1 MDGSVSST
9 PREPSTREQNNGS
22 SSNIDRWLLEARD
35 GSQSALGK
43 AFEAGRKYLLT
54 IANEALD
61 DRLRAKVGASDL
73 VQDTYVEAQRSF
85 GQFRGNNE
93 KEFYGWLGGIL
104 DHRLANCVRHYCQTQ
119 QRLIDR
125 ELSGEAWEQA
135 LGRVSDGGLTPGAA
149 LAEQEDQRRA
159 RMALQRLEEPWRS
172 ALIERTWQGAAFAEI
187 GARRNCSADAAR
199 KLWARAVDK
208 LGRILQEIE

>member
-1 MDGSVSST
+1 MDASVSSAGK
-9 PREPSTREQNNGS
+9 PSPREQNNGPS
-22 SSNIDRWLLEARD
+22 GNVDRWLRDARD

-54 IANEALD
+54 IANNALD

-73 VQDTYVEAQRSF
+73 VQDTYVEAQRCF
-85 GQFRGNNE
+85 GQFRGKSE
-93 KEFYGWLGGIL
+93 QEFYGWLAGIL
-104 DHRLANCVRHYCQTQ
+104 DHRLANCVRRYCQTQ
-119 QRLIDR
+119 QRKIDR

-135 LGRVSDGGLTPGAA
+135 LGRVSDGDLTPGAA

-159 RMALQRLEEPWRS
+159 RIALEQLEEPWRS
-172 ALIERTWQGAAFAEI
+172 VLIERTWQGAAFAEI

-199 KLWARAVDK
+199 KLWARAVEK
-208 LGRILQEIE
+208 MGRILQEIE